1 MPFKTVI
8 SSSFVLAYKLC
19 YNKQHTMDKF
29 VRRMVFGFWSLVFL
43 ILIGCGQ
50 QYKTQNTAQNEVVVA
65 STPITAPTA
74 PAQPLPKP
82 TELTPSK
89 RSWISTP
96 MERIARNKTIQL
108 ALKNANFY
116 SGEIDGKIG
125 PRTKEAVK
133 KFQMSKN
140 LTADGIV
147 GAKTWAELKSYLP
160 QEQNE

>member
-1 MPFKTVI
+1 M
-8 SSSFVLAYKLC
+8 
-19 YNKQHTMDKF
+19 NKF
-29 VRRMVFGFWSLVFL
+29 VRTVICGLWSVVF
-43 ILIGCGQ
+43 LIGCGQ
-50 QYKTQNTAQNEVVVA
+50 PPKAQNTAQNEVVVA

-74 PAQPLPKP
+74 PAEPLPKP

-89 RSWISTP
+89 RSWIGTP
-96 MERIARNKTIQL
+96 IERIARNKAIQL

-116 SGEIDGKIG
+116 LGEIDGKIG

-133 KFQMSKN
+133 KFQTSKN

-147 GAKTWAELKSYLP
+147 GAKTWTELKAYLP